1 MAPKKRKHDETE
13 TSSIMTPSDAAM
25 KVKVSDPRRN
35 ADGFLKLGSKIATIL
50 VGSDQQPFSVHQDLI
65 TASSPFFA
73 KALEGKFK
81 ERNGTVVLRDCH
93 PPSFSRYLQWLYNDK
108 FQIEDQRW
116 YTLLSLVILGNYL
129 QDLRFANAVTDFVST
144 HTDNVGFFP
153 IVLARVAYLELP
165 ASHPFLNLLADFW
178 VYNREPEWF
187 DNEHDELDSK
197 VAPVEFW
204 IKVAKGLMN
213 NAPKSRASYPW
224 KLDRCQYHQHEDG
237 EPKCN

>member
-35 ADGFLKLGSKIATIL
+35 ADGFL
-50 VGSDQQPFSVHQDLI
+50 
-65 TASSPFFA
+65 
-73 KALEGKFK
+73 
-81 ERNGTVVLRDCH
+81 N
-93 PPSFSRYLQWLYNDK
+93 FSRYLQWLFNDK

-213 NAPKSRASYPW
+213 NAPKSRASFPW